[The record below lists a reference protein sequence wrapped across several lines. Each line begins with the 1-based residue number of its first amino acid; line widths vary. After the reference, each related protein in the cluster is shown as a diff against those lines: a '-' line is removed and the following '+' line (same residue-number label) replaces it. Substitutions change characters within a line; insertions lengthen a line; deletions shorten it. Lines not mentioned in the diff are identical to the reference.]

1 MKRNTEIKSALGFD
15 DVLLVPSETNVK
27 PRDVSLKT
35 RLTRDISLNIPL
47 VSAGLPNVTES
58 AMAIAMAQLGGIGII
73 HDNMPA
79 GKQVEEVR
87 RVKRA
92 GSELVSNPITISPD
106 ASTAEAAD
114 LMATYKISGIPVVDQ
129 ASKKVAGIITGR
141 DLRFFEDYAKPVSEL
156 MTRQVVTVKPG
167 IDRKE
172 AQRLMHEHRI
182 EKLVVVDEQGKLAGL
197 MTVKDIEKLSRYPN
211 AARDAKG
218 FLRVGAAIG
227 LGKDAFDRAQAM
239 TDAGLDVVVVDVAH
253 AHSRD
258 VLGTISKIRQQRS
271 SEVQIIAGNVVTAQA
286 ARSVIDA
293 GADAVKVGIGQ
304 TSCAATRKIGVGMP
318 QLAAVLDV
326 VEQCSMQS
334 VPVLVD
340 GAVCGPASLAKA
352 LAAGAESVVIGHLF
366 FGTDETPAPHAVAAA
381 FDPYQLDEA
390 QEVVRR
396 GSVAYEI
403 ERLCNGLKAAMAY
416 TGSKDIAALGKDS
429 TFVRAQ

>member
-27 PRDVSLKT
+27 PKDVSLKT

-47 VSAGLPNVTES
+47 VSAGLSNVTES

-114 LMATYKISGIPVVDQ
+114 LMATYRISGIPVIDQ
-129 ASKKVAGIITGR
+129 ASKKVAGIITSR

-156 MTRQVVTVKPG
+156 MSRQVVTVKPG
-167 IDRKE
+167 IDKKE

-182 EKLVVVDEQGKLAGL
+182 EKLVVVDDQGKLAGL

-326 VEQCSMQS
+326 VEQCSMQN

-340 GAVCGPASLAKA
+340 GGVCGPASLAKA

-366 FGTDETPAPHAVAAA
+366 FGTDEAPAPHAAAAA
-381 FDPYQLDEA
+381 FDPYQLDDA

-396 GSVAYEI
+396 GSVAYEV
-403 ERLCNGLKAAMAY
+403 ERLCSGLKAAMAY
-416 TGSKDIAALGKDS
+416 TGSKDIATLGSDS